1 MLFYFVVHVGY
12 IYIFTHS
19 RHTSP
24 TLLFFSV
31 QTHGVQPHGCWL
43 VWVSLAKAA
52 QCLTVAAA
60 CSDGGLWILWRDPSS
75 HPPRDPSLETMI
87 LTQIMGEKVTNWP
100 RFFCCFVVL
109 KGKLPLSSKIHPT
122 CLYIIE
128 GLSTGVWTE
137 NEKFINV
144 CWQLLHSTPYP
155 KVAGS
160 FVATWSYKCHSATR
174 HGVLHQVVAKQWFCA
189 QHIAQALALAA
200 QNAVPPA
207 KLMISQSPCKRRGT
221 CCW

>member
-1 MLFYFVVHVGY
+1 MLFYFAVRVCFIIY
-12 IYIFTHS
+12 IY
-19 RHTSP
+19 SP
-24 TLLFFSV
+24 IRVIHPNPLFFSV
-31 QTHGVQPHGCWL
+31 QNHGCFSS
-43 VWVSLAKAA
+43 WVSLAKAA

-60 CSDGGLWILWRDPSS
+60 CSDGGLGEHDLNNKLWVKRW
-75 HPPRDPSLETMI
+75 L
-87 LTQIMGEKVTNWP
+87 NWP
-100 RFFCCFVVL
+100 RFFFGFVVL
-109 KGKLPLSSKIHPT
+109 KRKIAPLFKKYPT

-207 KLMISQSPCKRRGT
+207 KLMTSQSPCKRRGT